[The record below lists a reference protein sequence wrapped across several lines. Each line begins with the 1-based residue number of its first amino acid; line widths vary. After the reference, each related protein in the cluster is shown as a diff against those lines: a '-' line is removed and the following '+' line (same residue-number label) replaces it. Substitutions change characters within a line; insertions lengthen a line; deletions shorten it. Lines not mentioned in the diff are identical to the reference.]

1 MDGKSD
7 FDSIGDEE
15 FGELSDGVLSLG
27 NSHTVSWNNND
38 VFAVD
43 KHLSDLFSI
52 SLDVLSVFGDLS
64 FGSGGSPAAEDNVFE
79 RSVHGSAHDV

>member
-15 FGELSDGVLSLG
+15 FGELSNSVLSLG
-27 NSHTVSWNNND
+27 NSHAVSWNNND

-43 KHLSDLFSI
+43 EHPVSYTHLTLPTI
-52 SLDVLSVFGDLS
+52 YSV
-64 FGSGGSPAAEDNVFE
+64 
-79 RSVHGSAHDV
+79 